1 MDHALSKS
9 KEGESCRI
17 AITKAQVDMEKKY
30 KDSLFRLVE
39 AERGRKSIEAAMG
52 VVERQVEE

>member
-1 MDHALSKS
+1 M
-9 KEGESCRI
+9 
-17 AITKAQVDMEKKY
+17 QKKY